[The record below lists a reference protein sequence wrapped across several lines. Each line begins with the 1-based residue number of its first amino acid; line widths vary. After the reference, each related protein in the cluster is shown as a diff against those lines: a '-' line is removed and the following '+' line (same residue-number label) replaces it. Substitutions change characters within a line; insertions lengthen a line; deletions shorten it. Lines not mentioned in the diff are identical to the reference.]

1 MLCLIILTSKHD
13 LQKKNIQKKKHKEAP
28 QNIYESRIKSIFNF
42 IFFTFQMNIIF
53 NYLKKELIIQHACVV
68 QL

>member
-1 MLCLIILTSKHD
+1 MIYRKKTYKKSK
-13 LQKKNIQKKKHKEAP
+13 KIERKNL
-28 QNIYESRIKSIFNF
+28 NIYESRIKLIFLNF
-42 IFFTFQMNIIF
+42 TFFTFQMNNIF